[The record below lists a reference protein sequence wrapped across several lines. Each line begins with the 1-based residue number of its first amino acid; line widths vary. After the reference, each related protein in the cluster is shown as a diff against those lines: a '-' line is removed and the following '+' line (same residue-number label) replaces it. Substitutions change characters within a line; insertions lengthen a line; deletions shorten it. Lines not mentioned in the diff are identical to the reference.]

1 MFISCPSFFGN
12 SSSRNP
18 FFFLLSILQI
28 LLDIHL
34 FSLASF
40 ISPTN
45 HVWSTDFPT
54 TLQTHLKE
62 KKIYWKTAGEKWRA
76 AETIFLPFFILFFYF
91 KSIDFP
97 PLLPGCFRWWM
108 ECLSRDIS
116 SNGIP
121 NTKIKKF
128 HTLNW
133 NKTYTFKLVCWVE
146 KERRQITITIILIY
160 EILPPSLKSYWTA
173 DRYVLYRHSEGNT
186 ISLLTRQNGGGGNE
200 SKINP
205 TQQQQQQQLK
215 VKPFGNVSLHQS
227 VAVVYLILL
236 HRLSMFSGFKY
247 VYTYIQRA
255 TIKENLIIL
264 PCLFFID
271 SAGAT
276 AFFYSFLFFPS
287 TKCISQGA
295 EYNKN
300 GLLLSKTS
308 WWP

>member
-1 MFISCPSFFGN
+1 MFISCPSFFEN

-18 FFFLLSILQI
+18 FFLLSILQI
-28 LLDIHL
+28 LLDFHL

-76 AETIFLPFFILFFYF
+76 AETIFLPLFILFFYF

-97 PLLPGCFRWWM
+97 PLGCFRWCM

-121 NTKIKKF
+121 NTKIEKF

-186 ISLLTRQNGGGGNE
+186 ISL
-200 SKINP
+200 
-205 TQQQQQQQLK
+205 
-215 VKPFGNVSLHQS
+215 
-227 VAVVYLILL
+227 
-236 HRLSMFSGFKY
+236 
-247 VYTYIQRA
+247 
-255 TIKENLIIL
+255 
-264 PCLFFID
+264 
-271 SAGAT
+271 
-276 AFFYSFLFFPS
+276 
-287 TKCISQGA
+287 
-295 EYNKN
+295 
-300 GLLLSKTS
+300 
-308 WWP
+308 